1 MSSRLLRKA
10 ILCGL
15 SLSLLTCGS
24 PRPANYLEKDPL
36 ILAEKVLA
44 TAWSMIGRPYKYRG
58 ENPAG
63 FDCSGLVRYSYLAAG
78 MDVPH
83 GTGELKQLTHYV
95 REGEMRKGDLV
106 FFERDGK
113 NVLHV
118 GIYAGDNRFVHAPR
132 PGKAVRI
139 DSLLDPYWKERFI
152 DARRF

>member
-1 MSSRLLRKA
+1 MSSRFVRKA
-10 ILCGL
+10 ILCCL
-15 SLSLLTCGS
+15 SLSLITCGS
-24 PRPANYLEKDPL
+24 PQTANHLERDAL
-36 ILAEKVLA
+36 ILAEKALA

-78 MDVPH
+78 VDVPH
-83 GTGELKQLTHYV
+83 GTADLKQLTHPV
-95 REGEMRKGDLV
+95 NGMEMRKGDLV
-106 FFERDGK
+106 FFERDRK
-113 NVLHV
+113 NFLHV

-132 PGKAVRI
+132 PGKPVRI